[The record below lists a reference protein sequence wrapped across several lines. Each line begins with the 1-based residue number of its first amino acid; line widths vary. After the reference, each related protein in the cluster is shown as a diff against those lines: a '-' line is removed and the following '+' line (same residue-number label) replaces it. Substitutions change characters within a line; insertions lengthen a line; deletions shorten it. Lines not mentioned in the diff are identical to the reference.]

1 MPAATIQCRPQSPA
15 VERNFVLALVLSF
28 LVLAVW
34 SLYTGGRR
42 PPPQAP
48 PAAEAPASE
57 GAAPLADTLGESALG
72 GEALATAPAV
82 PVEPPD
88 QEERAALRT
97 DHVEAVFTSR
107 GGALQ
112 RWVLLHFD
120 DASRPGRPLVELTPV
135 DGGGALA
142 TPLESLGLGDL
153 SRAPYELSRPDERS
167 VVFSREQGGIRVR
180 KTYTLSPDEYL
191 LRLRI
196 EVNNE
201 SSHGVRTN
209 FRTVW
214 PAEKQDSQDFS
225 EFQVATFVDGSLEQ
239 VPVGASGGFL
249 FGGGSLDEPVEFPAD
264 VEWAGAHTRY
274 FLAAIIPDVSR
285 EAAARFSPIGPRKAQ
300 TELAFRSVDLPPGQ
314 EAAREVRIFL
324 GPKENERLEAIGSH
338 LDEAILKGWFPALT
352 DFFLW
357 LLAASHRLIPNYG
370 VAIIL
375 ITVLVRA
382 LMAPIMAKQMRSM
395 KRMSAMQPKIKEVQE
410 KYADDK
416 QRQSEEMMKLYRESG
431 FNPLTGCLP
440 MFLQLPVFIGLY
452 YALQG
457 SIQLRQAPFMA
468 WIDDLSAPET
478 LFMLPGLELPVRLL
492 PLLMGASMVV
502 QTRMTPTTM
511 DPAQARMMNTVM
523 PVMFTL
529 LFYQFASGLVLYW
542 FVSNVLGILQQIYT
556 NRTSSP
562 ANA

>member
-1 MPAATIQCRPQSPA
+1 M
-15 VERNFVLALVLSF
+15 L
-28 LVLAVW
+28 
-34 SLYTGGRR
+34 
-42 PPPQAP
+42 
-48 PAAEAPASE
+48 
-57 GAAPLADTLGESALG
+57 
-72 GEALATAPAV
+72 
-82 PVEPPD
+82 
-88 QEERAALRT
+88 
-97 DHVEAVFTSR
+97 
-107 GGALQ
+107 
-112 RWVLLHFD
+112 
-120 DASRPGRPLVELTPV
+120 
-135 DGGGALA
+135 
-142 TPLESLGLGDL
+142 
-153 SRAPYELSRPDERS
+153 
-167 VVFSREQGGIRVR
+167 
-180 KTYTLSPDEYL
+180 
-191 LRLRI
+191 
-196 EVNNE
+196 
-201 SSHGVRTN
+201 
-209 FRTVW
+209 W
-214 PAEKQDSQDFS
+214 PARKQESQDFS
-225 EFQVATFVDGSLEQ
+225 EFQVAAFVDGGLEQ
-239 VPVGASGGFL
+239 APVAAGGGFF
-249 FGGGSLDEPVEFPAD
+249 FGGGSLEEPVEFPAD

-274 FLAAIIPDVSR
+274 FLAALIPDVAR
-285 EAAARFSPIGPRKAQ
+285 EAAARFTPVGPKAAQ
-300 TELAFRSVDLPPGQ
+300 TELAFRPVDLPPGQ

-324 GPKENERLEAIGSH
+324 GPKENDRLEALGSH

-352 DFFLW
+352 DFFIW
-357 LLAASHRLIPNYG
+357 LLAASHRIVPNYG

-457 SIQLRQAPFMA
+457 SIQLRQAPFVA
-468 WIDDLSAPET
+468 WIDDLAAPET
-478 LFMLPGLELPVRLL
+478 LFVIPGLELPVRLL

-556 NRTSSP
+556 NRSSSP